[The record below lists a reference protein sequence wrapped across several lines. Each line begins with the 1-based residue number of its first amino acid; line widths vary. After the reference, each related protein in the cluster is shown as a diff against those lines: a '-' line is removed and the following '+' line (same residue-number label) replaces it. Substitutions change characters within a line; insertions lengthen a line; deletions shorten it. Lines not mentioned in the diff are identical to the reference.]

1 MSASGLSRPPTA
13 VSKPLLLLL
22 VAVPALLC
30 AAIGLSHPPTL
41 NAASAEHWRNMH
53 IALIPLFPLVG
64 LAPWLIAR
72 RAGTWS
78 GRGGALFG
86 YGFAVFYTSLD
97 LLAGVAGGALVASGH
112 PDASGQVF
120 AIARVL
126 GAIGVGSLALG
137 TVLAGISAFRVAGLG
152 SVPGALLAL
161 VGAVLVLPGH
171 IYLGLGTVAMLLYA
185 GGYVVMAFTVTRP
198 AVAE

>member
-1 MSASGLSRPPTA
+1 MSRLRL
-13 VSKPLLLLL
+13 VLL

-30 AAIGLSHPPTL
+30 GAIGLTHPPTL
-41 NAASAEHWRNMH
+41 NAGSAEYWRNMH
-53 IALIPLFPLVG
+53 IALIPLFPLLG

-72 RAGTWS
+72 RAGPWF
-78 GRGGALFG
+78 GRGGAVLG

-97 LLAGVAGGALVASGH
+97 VLAGVAGGALVASGH

-126 GAIGVGSLALG
+126 AAIGVVSLALG
-137 TVLAGISAFRVAGLG
+137 SVLAGVAAFRVAGLASIPG
-152 SVPGALLAL
+152 SLLAT

-171 IYLGLGTVAMLLYA
+171 VYLGLGTVAMLLYA
-185 GGYVVMAFTVTRP
+185 GGYAVMAWTVSRR
-198 AVAE
+198 E